1 MSAAQFLPYVIRRAD
16 WKRERETLGRIRE
29 LVFVQEQRVPPELE
43 WDDRDAEALHLL
55 AETAA
60 GQAIGTAR
68 MLTDGHIGRMA
79 VLPQWRRCGVGSA
92 LLRELVR
99 IAREREGCTP
109 FLNAQTRALG
119 FYRRHGFVA
128 EGGEFLDAD
137 IPHRR
142 MILPPAE
149 Q

>member
-1 MSAAQFLPYVIRRAD
+1 MCDWYVIRQAD
-16 WKRERETLGRIRE
+16 WRREPETLGRIRE

-43 WDDRDAEALHLL
+43 WDDRDVGALHLL

-68 MLTDGHIGRMA
+68 LLAGGHIGRMA
-79 VLPQWRRCGVGSA
+79 VLPQWRRRGVGSA

-99 IAREREGCTP
+99 IAREREDCTP
-109 FLNAQTRALG
+109 FLNAQTRAED

-128 EGGEFLDAD
+128 EGAEFLDAG